1 MARRRSAREEPEDA
15 DRDLGPPAD
24 PAAVARTIL
33 LAKLTGQAR
42 SREEL
47 ARALDAKD
55 VPADVAR
62 TVLDRFEEVGL
73 VDDQAFA
80 EAWVESRQASRGLS
94 RRALAVELRRKGIAD
109 DLIQETVS
117 AIDPDRERAIARGI
131 VDRKLAGTRRLDAAT
146 RFRRLASALARKGYP
161 PGLCTAVVQ
170 EALAAESDDSF
181 SVGVGFGDP
190 DFDDAELDADDVEH
204 AQVR

>member
-117 AIDPDRERAIARGI
+117 AIDPERERAIARGI

-161 PGLCTAVVQ
+161 PGLCTAVVR

>member
-55 VPADVAR
+55 VPADVAGA
-62 TVLDRFEEVGL
+62 VLDRFEEVGL

-117 AIDPDRERAIARGI
+117 AIDPERERAIARGI

-161 PGLCTAVVQ
+161 PGLCTAVVR

-181 SVGVGFGDP
+181 SVGVGI
-190 DFDDAELDADDVEH
+190 DDAELDADDVEH

>member
-1 MARRRSAREEPEDA
+1 MARRRSAREEPVDA

-24 PAAVARTIL
+24 PAVVARTIL

-42 SREEL
+42 SRDEL
-47 ARALDAKD
+47 ARALDAKA
-55 VPADVAR
+55 VPVDVAHA
-62 TVLDRFEEVGL
+62 VLDRFEEVGL
-73 VDDQAFA
+73 IDDQAFA
-80 EAWVESRQASRGLS
+80 EAWVESRQATRGLS

-131 VDRKLAGTRRLDAAT
+131 VDRKLAGTRRLDKAT

-161 PGLCTAVVQ
+161 PGLCTAVVR
-170 EALAAESDDSF
+170 EALVDESADAS
-181 SVGVGFGDP
+181 SGEVG
-190 DFDDAELDADDVEH
+190 FDDADFEPAELG
-204 AQVR
+204 

>member
-1 MARRRSAREEPEDA
+1 MARRSSAREEPVDA

-42 SREEL
+42 SRDEL
-47 ARALDAKD
+47 ARALDAKA
-55 VPADVAR
+55 VPVDVAR
-62 TVLDRFEEVGL
+62 TVLDRFEDVGL
-73 VDDQAFA
+73 INDQAFA

-109 DLIQETVS
+109 ELIQETVS

-131 VDRKLAGTRRLDAAT
+131 VDRKLAGTRRLDEAT
-146 RFRRLASALARKGYP
+146 RFRRLASALARRGYP
-161 PGLCTAVVQ
+161 PGLCTAVVR
-170 EALAAESDDSF
+170 EALGDESSDS
-181 SVGVGFGDP
+181 SSGGGVVSEHA
-190 DFDDAELDADDVEH
+190 DFDDADVDH
-204 AQVR
+204 AEAG

>member
-1 MARRRSAREEPEDA
+1 MARRRSAREEPVDA

-42 SREEL
+42 SRDEL
-47 ARALDAKD
+47 ARALDAKA
-55 VPADVAR
+55 VPVDVAR
-62 TVLDRFEEVGL
+62 TVLDRFEDVGL
-73 VDDQAFA
+73 IDDQAFA

-109 DLIQETVS
+109 ELIQETVS

-131 VDRKLAGTRRLDAAT
+131 VDRKLAGTRRLDEAT

-161 PGLCTAVVQ
+161 PGLCTAVVR
-170 EALAAESDDSF
+170 EALADESIDS
-181 SVGVGFGDP
+181 SSGGQVASDHAH
-190 DFDDAELDADDVEH
+190 FDDADVDH
-204 AQVR
+204 AEAG

>member
-1 MARRRSAREEPEDA
+1 MARRRSAREEPVDA

-42 SREEL
+42 SRDEL
-47 ARALDAKD
+47 ARALDAKA
-55 VPADVAR
+55 VPVDVAR
-62 TVLDRFEEVGL
+62 TVLDRFEDVGL
-73 VDDQAFA
+73 INDQAFA

-109 DLIQETVS
+109 ELIQETVS

-131 VDRKLAGTRRLDAAT
+131 VDRKLAGTRRLDEAT

-161 PGLCTAVVQ
+161 PGLCTAVVR
-170 EALAAESDDSF
+170 EALVDESSDS
-181 SVGVGFGDP
+181 SSGGGVVSEHA
-190 DFDDAELDADDVEH
+190 DFDDADVDH
-204 AQVR
+204 AEAG

>member
-1 MARRRSAREEPEDA
+1 MARRRSAREEPVDA

-42 SREEL
+42 SRDEL
-47 ARALDAKD
+47 ARALDAKA
-55 VPADVAR
+55 VPVDVAR
-62 TVLDRFEEVGL
+62 TVLDRFEDVGL
-73 VDDQAFA
+73 IDDQAFA

-109 DLIQETVS
+109 ELIQETVS
-117 AIDPDRERAIARGI
+117 AIDPDRERAIARAI
-131 VDRKLAGTRRLDAAT
+131 VDRKLAGTRRLDEAT

-161 PGLCTAVVQ
+161 PGLCTAVVRA
-170 EALAAESDDSF
+170 ALADESIDSSSGGGAVF
-181 SVGVGFGDP
+181 DHSHV
-190 DFDDAELDADDVEH
+190 DDADVDQAE
-204 AQVR
+204 AG